1 MSASEALLGDLPANI
16 TTTGLASISATVYG
30 YVESSTDSDWF
41 AIYLNAG
48 VTYYALLQGPS
59 IDGSLILRNSAGT
72 GILTADKFGIGGSET
87 LSYTPVSS
95 GIYYFDA
102 QASRLSSFKAGYYFL
117 TVDSQAADDIDAQT
131 NTSSRLTLNVARS
144 GTLEQA
150 SDADWHAITLEAGHG
165 YNFQLSGA
173 RADALLRVF
182 DADGLELSA
191 AAAGKLFFAAPESG
205 TYFVEVAGQRQTDT
219 GSYTLVASELPTI
232 TIADAAAWEGNSGSS
247 ALHFVVK
254 MSTTSL
260 YPVTVRVDTV
270 DGTAL
275 AGVDYV
281 PVHRT
286 ITIPAGSTSFAL
298 DVPLMPNTVFQAH
311 RVVELQFGQAT
322 NAYGSGSAAGFI
334 NDDDTPSTLKLP
346 ADNFVGFQ
354 WYLHAI
360 RADSAWAFATG
371 QGVKVAVFD
380 QGIDFSQPDLK
391 PNLSTTLSRD
401 TYTLATGG
409 APRTSGD
416 NHGTWV
422 AGVIGAAMDGKD
434 LVGVAPKAT
443 LVSLY
448 SPLAFSAQ
456 YPVEIANAFTYARSM
471 DVLNDSWGFGNL
483 LQSGTNWAFLDDAK
497 SPTYAPAFAALKELA
512 RIGRDGLGTVVVQS
526 AGNAYSYGDD
536 TNLHNFQNSRYAI
549 TVAATDYF
557 GEVSAYSTSG
567 ASVLVSAPGGAG
579 GSAAYYQGMLT
590 TDRSGAAGDNAGTYA
605 WVNGTS
611 FAAPVV
617 SGVVALMLEANPR
630 LGYRDV
636 QQILAYTATQIDVGR
651 GEWRTNGATDWNG
664 GGLHFLGLD
673 HAVGFGQVDALA
685 ALRLASSW
693 DVRGNTP
700 TTVPSTVA
708 NTKELKLD
716 RSVNQAIPDNNL
728 AGVYSSIEVTES
740 MRVERVDVSIDILHP
755 WVGDLSITLASPS
768 GTVSFLLW
776 RPAQGALSAY
786 GSSQSDVHFTFDT
799 VLDWGEDS
807 RGTWTLHVVDWETK
821 LSGTLQTWSL
831 NLIGEA
837 ASSDNIYVYTNDYA
851 DAVKSNPARATLR
864 DTGGRDILNAS
875 AMDGDQRIDL
885 SGLTASKLNGN
896 TLTLAAGTVI
906 ETAVGGDGRDTLIA
920 HPTGS
925 QLRGMRG
932 DDILT
937 GGSGT
942 DKLEGGLGNDSI
954 DGGAGIDTAVYL
966 SRRADNPFTIS
977 GTSTTVRSN
986 IEGTDILR
994 NVERLQFSDVSL
1006 AFDMSDH
1013 GGQAAKLVGAI
1024 FGVSR
1029 LADTAFVGRWLGM
1042 LDSGTSYAAT
1052 ISAALNDAE
1061 FTRLTGGLHS
1071 NTAVVQTLY
1080 RNVVGFAPS
1089 AADQAYFVGLI
1100 TSGAYTQSSLALLA
1114 CDVDVN
1120 EAHVNLV
1127 GLAQTGLAFIP
1138 QG

>member
-1 MSASEALLGDLPANI
+1 MSASEEFDGDLAGGI
-16 TTTGLASISATVYG
+16 TTTGKAGVSATVYG
-30 YVESSTDSDWF
+30 YAESSVDSDWF

-48 VTYYALLQGPS
+48 VTYYAA
-59 IDGSLILRNSAGT
+59 IGSPTTDISLVLRDSAGA
-72 GILTADKFGIGGSET
+72 GLLTADKFRTGGTEA

-95 GIYYFDA
+95 GLYYFDV
-102 QASRLSSFKAGYYFL
+102 QASRFSSFRDGYYFMSV
-117 TVDSQAADDIDAQT
+117 TSQAADDVIGDT
-131 NTSSRLTLNVARS
+131 ITTSRLTLNVARS
-144 GTLEQA
+144 GTLEIA
-150 SDADWHAITLEAGHG
+150 SDADWHAITLEGGHG

-182 DADGLELSA
+182 DSDGLEVSA
-191 AAAGKLFFAAPESG
+191 ASPGKLFFPASTSG
-205 TYFVEVAGQRQTDT
+205 TYYVEVAGQRQTDT
-219 GSYTLVASELPTI
+219 GSYTLVASELPTV
-232 TIADAAAWEGNSGSS
+232 TVADVAAWEGNSGSS
-247 ALHFVVK
+247 ALHFVLK
-254 MSTTSL
+254 MSSASL
-260 YPVTVRVDTV
+260 YPVTVKVDTI

-275 AGVDYV
+275 AGVDYL

-286 ITIPAGSTSFAL
+286 ITIPAGSTSYAL
-298 DVPLMPNTVFQAH
+298 DVPLIPNTVFQAH
-311 RVVELQFGQAT
+311 RVVELQIGQAT
-322 NAYGSGSAAGFI
+322 NAYANQSVAGFI
-334 NDDDTPSTLKLP
+334 NDDDTPSSLKLP

-360 RADSAWAFATG
+360 RADSAWALATG

-380 QGIDFSQPDLK
+380 QGIDPNQPDLK
-391 PNLSTTLSRD
+391 PNLNTTLSRD
-401 TYTLATGG
+401 VFTMTAGG
-409 APRTSGD
+409 SPRTAGD

-422 AGVIGAAMDGKD
+422 AGVIAAAMDGKD

-448 SPLAFSAQ
+448 SPLQLGAQ
-456 YPVEIANAFTYARSM
+456 YATEIANAFTYARGV

-483 LQSGTNWAFLDDAK
+483 LNSGTNWAFLDDAK
-497 SPTYAPAFAALKELA
+497 SPLFAPAFAALKELA

-526 AGNAYSYGDD
+526 AGNSYSYGDD
-536 TNLHNFQNSRYAI
+536 TNLHNFQNSRYVI

-579 GSAAYYQGMLT
+579 TDAYYQGMLT
-590 TDRSGAAGDNAGTYA
+590 TDRTGTAGQNAGTYA

-617 SGVVALMLEANPR
+617 SGVVAMMLEANPR

-651 GEWRTNGATDWNG
+651 GEWDTNGATDWNG

-685 ALRLASSW
+685 AVRLASSW
-693 DVRGNTP
+693 NVTGNTP

-708 NTKELKLD
+708 NTKELKFD
-716 RSVNQAIPDNNL
+716 HSVNQLIPDNSFD
-728 AGVYSSIEVTES
+728 GVFSSINVTES
-740 MRVERVDVSIDILHP
+740 MRVERVDVSVDILHP
-755 WVGDLSITLASPS
+755 FVGDLSITLTSPS
-768 GTVSFLLW
+768 GTTSFLLW

-786 GSSQSDVHFTFDT
+786 GSSQKDVHFTFDT

-807 RGTWTLHVVDWETK
+807 RGNWLLHVVDLESMY
-821 LSGTLQTWSL
+821 SGTLQTWSL
-831 NLIGEA
+831 NLVGEA
-837 ASSDNIYVYTNDYA
+837 ASDDNVYVYTNDYA
-851 DAVKSNPARATLR
+851 DAVKADPSRATLR
-864 DTGGRDILNAS
+864 DTAGRDILNAS

-885 SGLTASKLNGN
+885 SGLTATRLNGN

-920 HPTGS
+920 HASGS
-925 QLRGMRG
+925 TLRGMRG
-932 DDILT
+932 DDVLT
-937 GGSGT
+937 GGAGA
-942 DKLEGGLGNDSI
+942 DKLEGGLGNDTI
-954 DGGAGIDTAVYL
+954 DGGAGLDTAVYL
-966 SRRADNPFTIS
+966 TRRADNPFTIS
-977 GTSTTVRSN
+977 GTSTTVRSST
-986 IEGTDILR
+986 EGTDSLR

-1006 AFDMSDH
+1006 AFDMSGH
-1013 GGQAAKLVGAI
+1013 GGEAAKLVGAL

-1029 LADTAFVGRWLGM
+1029 LTDTAFVGRWLAM
-1042 LDSGTSYAAT
+1042 LDGGNSYAAT
-1052 ISAALNDAE
+1052 VSAALNDAE
-1061 FTRLTGGLHS
+1061 FTRLTGGSHS

-1080 RNVVGFAPS
+1080 RNVVGFLPS

-1100 TSGAYTQSSLALLA
+1100 TSGEYTQSSLALMA
-1114 CDVDVN
+1114 ADVDVN
-1120 EAHVNLV
+1120 QAHVNLV
-1127 GLAQTGLAFIP
+1127 GLAQTGLAFLP